1 MFDQLVKPPNK
12 TPFAKV
18 ATILAVTAGVSFG
31 LCTVGAFASSNG
43 GAVAKV
49 LTRIAVF
56 CGGGLVVVCLVG
68 LVILGIIMIIK
79 QVVDMFRGE
88 GKD

>member
-1 MFDQLVKPPNK
+1 MFDQLAKPPNK
-12 TPFAKV
+12 NLAAKI

-56 CGGGLVVVCLVG
+56 WGGGLVVVCLVG
-68 LVILGIIMIIK
+68 LGVLGTVMVIK
-79 QVVDMFRGE
+79 QIIDMFRGE